1 MSKVSNNS
9 NYNKV
14 SVKTDS
20 TVELNQELSKL
31 GVFKEKR
38 KPRAKKAS
46 TAGGDIRQDG
56 PMAPGFTKSLG
67 GPQMRNL
74 PPIQQIQPGMTQQQI
89 EDIQRTNNASIAAL
103 TGEIRQQRLQDIE
116 LQQGQRFEDITKLGG
131 IINPLLE
138 RFRGSTFPAQASG
151 DQPIDPFAS
160 SRGGNVIYLGNEPD
174 VTEERFT
181 ETLRGATIINTTGTQ
196 NTAIGSNASANN
208 IAGYGVVAIG
218 EKSQQVCTAIENT
231 SVGWQSLSLMV
242 SGQQNTAI
250 GSNAMSFCASGDLNT
265 AVGRSA
271 LSNISMTGS
280 QNVAIGALAFNGN
293 TTGSIAIPFVGVVVF
308 ILFIYLKL

>member
-20 TVELNQELSKL
+20 TVELIQELSKL

-38 KPRAKKAS
+38 KTKAKRAS

-56 PMAPGFTKSLG
+56 PMPLGFTKSLG

-74 PPIQQIQPGMTQQQI
+74 PPIQQIDPGMTQQQI
-89 EDIQRTNNASIAAL
+89 EDIQRTNNAAIAAL
-103 TGEIRQQRLQDIE
+103 TGEVRQQRLQDME
-116 LQQGQRFEDITKLGG
+116 AQQGQRFEDITKLGG

-160 SRGGNVIYLGNEPD
+160 SRPGVIYLGNEPD
-174 VTEERFT
+174 VMEERFT
-181 ETLRGATIINTTGTQ
+181 QTLNEGGPEAVEEEQTTVF
-196 NTAIGSNASANN
+196 
-208 IAGYGVVAIG
+208 AGDN
-218 EKSQQVCTAIENT
+218 E
-231 SVGWQSLSLMV
+231 
-242 SGQQNTAI
+242 
-250 GSNAMSFCASGDLNT
+250 
-265 AVGRSA
+265 
-271 LSNISMTGS
+271 
-280 QNVAIGALAFNGN
+280 ALAVPEPRIQPDQKIGGGAPRRTKSLNLRKAVTTSYQLPPIPQFKGTTTADMLAYYKLFTNGVGYDAN
-293 TTGSIAIPFVGVVVF
+293 PSYFSSKEKMFQDINEIADEIAATGRI
-308 ILFIYLKL
+308 

>member
-20 TVELNQELSKL
+20 TVELIQELSKL

-46 TAGGDIRQDG
+46 TTGGDIRQND
-56 PMAPGFTKSLG
+56 PMPPGFTRNLG

-74 PPIQQIQPGMTQQQI
+74 PPIQQIDPGMTQQQI
-89 EDIQRTNNASIAAL
+89 EDIQRANNAAIAAL
-103 TGEIRQQRLQDIE
+103 TGEVRQQRLEDIE
-116 LQQGQRFEDITKLGG
+116 AQQGQRFKDITKLGG

-160 SRGGNVIYLGNEPD
+160 SRPGVILLGNEPD
-174 VTEERFT
+174 VIEERFT
-181 ETLRGATIINTTGTQ
+181 QTLNEGGPEAVEEAQTTVFAGDVPEPRIQPQQKIGGASKKTKSLALRKAVTDSYNLPEIPPFKGTSTADMLAYYRRFANEVQYDIDESIFRSKEKLFDKINE
-196 NTAIGSNASANN
+196 
-208 IAGYGVVAIG
+208 IAD
-218 EKSQQVCTAIENT
+218 E
-231 SVGWQSLSLMV
+231 L
-242 SGQQNTAI
+242 
-250 GSNAMSFCASGDLNT
+250 
-265 AVGRSA
+265 A
-271 LSNISMTGS
+271 LT
-280 QNVAIGALAFNGN
+280 L
-293 TTGSIAIPFVGVVVF
+293 
-308 ILFIYLKL
+308 

>member
-20 TVELNQELSKL
+20 TVELIQELSKL

-181 ETLRGATIINTTGTQ
+181 ETLNEGGPEAVEEEQTTVF
-196 NTAIGSNASANN
+196 
-208 IAGYGVVAIG
+208 AGDN
-218 EKSQQVCTAIENT
+218 E
-231 SVGWQSLSLMV
+231 
-242 SGQQNTAI
+242 
-250 GSNAMSFCASGDLNT
+250 
-265 AVGRSA
+265 
-271 LSNISMTGS
+271 
-280 QNVAIGALAFNGN
+280 ALAVPEPRIQPQQKIGGSASKK
-293 TTGSIAIPFVGVVVF
+293 TKSIALRKGVTDYYKIREIPKFKETDTAKLLAYYKELTNKTGYPIDESKF
-308 ILFIYLKL
+308 RSKEKLFDAINEIVDELALTPL